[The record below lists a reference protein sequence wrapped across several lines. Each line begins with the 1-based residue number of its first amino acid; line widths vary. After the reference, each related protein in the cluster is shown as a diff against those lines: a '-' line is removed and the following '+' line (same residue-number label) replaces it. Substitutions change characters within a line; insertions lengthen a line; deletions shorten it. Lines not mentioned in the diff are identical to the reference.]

1 MDGAGAWFCLI
12 PAPFQHIKP
21 VILKLGAAAKPSCPL
36 ATAGVE
42 ENCEEWLRPL
52 CAFTLQGLFIG
63 ELKTNLALNALKS
76 KHLNTLSSAQVLC
89 LLFREAKLKQF
100 SMEM

>member
-1 MDGAGAWFCLI
+1 MISASAW
-12 PAPFQHIKP
+12 PP
-21 VILKLGAAAKPSCPL
+21 GAAAQQGSALDAAGWQESCK
-36 ATAGVE
+36 G
-42 ENCEEWLRPL
+42 WLRPL
-52 CAFTLQGLFIG
+52 CAFTLRGLFIR

-76 KHLNTLSSAQVLC
+76 KHLNALSSAQVLC